1 MRPTGLSLFFIIS
14 AILFKDAASIQIGS
28 AEEPKEGK
36 GAMKK
41 KQPFLE
47 IFF

>member
-41 KQPFLE
+41 NNLF
-47 IFF
+47 